1 MTACRSASR
10 ESLHWRNELGRALVP
25 DDPSPV
31 PVVVTFWLSPATLAQ
46 IADVSP
52 RVRLLDYP
60 AAPLAPGEERSAP
73 DQERARQALAQA
85 EVIFGS
91 HLDPLALLD
100 SAPNLRWFQVLTA
113 GLDELIAQGILERDF
128 VVTTASGVGAVPIA
142 EYCIGVMVMLEK
154 GLHTTMRDQVEHRWD
169 FGFRGELKGKTCG
182 IVGLGAIGRE
192 LARRARA
199 FGMRIVA
206 TRRSATRGARDP
218 DADVLLPFTD
228 LPQLLSESDYVVLCV
243 PLTAETQGLVG
254 AAELALMKPGAAIV
268 NIARAAVV
276 DREALLSALRE
287 ERLAGAALDVHDPE
301 PLPPESPFWDMPNV
315 IVTPHRSGAVYGY
328 LDRAAAFFAANLGR
342 YVRGQPLENVVGRE
356 RGY

>member
-1 MTACRSASR
+1 M
-10 ESLHWRNELGRALVP
+10 P
-25 DDPSPV
+25 DDSSLIPV
-31 PVVVTFWLSPATLAQ
+31 AVTVSLSPEALTE
-46 IADVSP
+46 IAAASP

-60 AAPLAPGEERSAP
+60 AAPIAPGEERAVP
-73 DQERARQALAQA
+73 DEERAQQALAHA

-113 GLDELIAQGILERDF
+113 GLDELIAQGILDRDF

-169 FGFRGELKGKTCG
+169 FRFRGELKGKTCG

-206 TRRSATRGARDP
+206 TRWSATRGARDP

-276 DREALLSALRE
+276 DREALLTALRE
-287 ERLAGAALDVHDPE
+287 ERIAGAALDVHDPE
-301 PLPPESPFWDMPNV
+301 PLLPDSPFWDLPNV
-315 IVTPHRSGAVYGY
+315 IVTPHRSGAIHGY
-328 LDRAAAFFAANLGR
+328 FDRAAAFFAASLGR
-342 YVRGQPLENVVGRE
+342 YARGEPLENVVERE